1 VSAVKKSKKSNDRM
15 FQALIHLVL
24 LILSLVAIL
33 PFVLLFT
40 SSLTDEKLL
49 LVDGYSFF
57 PKKWSLDAYAYVL
70 RTNGE
75 NVFRSY
81 GITFFITVLGT
92 SLSLIVAP
100 MLAYAISRRDYP
112 RRGIVSFL
120 VFFTMIFNGGLVAS
134 YIMWTRIFFIK
145 NTIWALIFPG
155 LLFNGFYVM
164 LMRSYFQMNIHPALL
179 EAARIDGAGEFRIYF
194 SIVLP
199 LSLPI
204 IATIGLMVAIGY
216 WNDWQNGLYYITNP
230 KLYSLQNLLNRIL
243 TNAKYLA
250 SISINISAQ
259 VDLPSIGIR
268 MAMAVIGVIPIMILY
283 PFFQR
288 YFIKGIALG
297 GVKE

>member
-1 VSAVKKSKKSNDRM
+1 MRKSKKSGDRV
-15 FQALIHLVL
+15 FQLLIHAVL
-24 LILSLVAIL
+24 IVLSLAAIL

-40 SSLTDEKLL
+40 SSLTDEKSL

-57 PKKWSLDAYAYVL
+57 PKKWSVDAYAYVF

-92 SLSLIVAP
+92 SISLIIAP

-112 RRGIVSFL
+112 RRGIISFL

-134 YIMWTRIFFIK
+134 YIMWTRVFFIK
-145 NTIWALIFPG
+145 NTIWALIFPS

-179 EAARIDGAGEFRIYF
+179 EAAKIDGAGEFRIYC
-194 SIVLP
+194 SIVMP

-250 SISINISAQ
+250 SISSSVSVQ
-259 VDLPSIGIR
+259 VELPSIGIR
-268 MAMAVIGVIPIMILY
+268 MAMAVIGVIPVMILY

-288 YFIKGIALG
+288 YFIKGITLG